1 MPRSRPS
8 PGKHSPCKPVLDLET
23 ALMNLPEKRILKPI
37 IEFLILVGFGLTA
50 VVEGLRLEHI
60 NRPRGV
66 YDRIGAGN
74 FLFGIGVALLIV
86 ACAYAVSEMR
96 RSRSQPNAARRP
108 EGADAQPKTKAM
120 ILTVALTA
128 LNIFLIPILG
138 YLVPAMIFFIL
149 NFTLFKLTKSQ
160 GLNVLLGGCVGVA
173 FFLLFQH
180 ALGMFFPPGLF
191 GLDFGIK

>member
-1 MPRSRPS
+1 MVKSF
-8 PGKHSPCKPVLDLET
+8 
-23 ALMNLPEKRILKPI
+23 
-37 IEFLILVGFGLTA
+37 IEFLVLVGFGVTA

-96 RSRSQPNAARRP
+96 RSRSRP
-108 EGADAQPKTKAM
+108 SPAHVPGGADAQPKTKAM
-120 ILTVALTA
+120 VLTVALTA

-149 NFTLFKLTKSQ
+149 NFTIFKLTKSH
-160 GLNVLLGGCVGVA
+160 GLNVLLGGCMGVV

-191 GLDFGIK
+191 GLDFGLK